1 MKCNCFFNRGIRLL
15 IGAVCIFCPLPGLAD
30 STWSYH
36 KDTDRLSNLSYSV
49 AQSPLPLRGL
59 YDNIKLDILCKE
71 NKLQVVINA
80 DSLITSQGSP
90 FTIEYQID
98 KRPPVTLV
106 MKTFPDSKR
115 KGYAD
120 KDAQRMAE
128 DMLTGQAIFI
138 RINTLIK
145 KVLSTSISLEN
156 AADPITRILNDCG
169 LDVTATANGPSH
181 SDYSLAEFEQEF
193 GRLSKEQQQQV
204 LGKIKQILKEI
215 R

>member
-1 MKCNCFFNRGIRLL
+1 MKCNCFFDHSIRLL
-15 IGAVCIFCPLPGLAD
+15 IGAVCIFCPLKGLAD

-59 YDNIKLDILCKE
+59 YDSIKLDILCKE
-71 NKLQVVINA
+71 NKLQAVINA

-120 KDAQRMAE
+120 KDVQRMAE

-156 AADPITRILNDCG
+156 AAKPITRILNDCG
-169 LDVTATANGPSH
+169 VDVTAPANETSH
-181 SDYSLAEFEQEF
+181 SDYSLVEFEQDF